1 MVRRRKIA
9 CRLKVRSL
17 ALVDL
22 HMPTI
27 PMDQP
32 LHRYGSNAQPINLF
46 DYRGE

>member
-17 ALVDL
+17 ALIDL

-27 PMDQP
+27 P
-32 LHRYGSNAQPINLF
+32 GSNAQPINLF